1 MNEEFEKEIKDLITI
16 HLPDKEHYDIELNHD
31 RIQYGHI
38 PNTAKFIISN
48 KVEGKY
54 GSIVIKLHSI
64 LRASTEFGTRM
75 EFRSTLLNK
84 YNINDFDIYDKL
96 RFISLHEARHVQQF
110 DYMIKN
116 IFDEK
121 LYELCAFTDIFP
133 INDIDSF
140 FQRDADTYAIH
151 FLKDK
156 NLELLDIKENIK
168 KLIKDNK
175 RKIVNEYK
183 YLDEVPKLKAMVKGY
198 RNYKGRFEWV
208 KKIFGTT

>member
-1 MNEEFEKEIKDLITI
+1 
-16 HLPDKEHYDIELNHD
+16 
-31 RIQYGHI
+31 
-38 PNTAKFIISN
+38 
-48 KVEGKY
+48 
-54 GSIVIKLHSI
+54 
-64 LRASTEFGTRM
+64 M

-133 INDIDSF
+133 INDIDKHNKSSPLYNDICF
-140 FQRDADTYAIH
+140 PASN
-151 FLKDK
+151 K
-156 NLELLDIKENIK
+156 NGTDIKENIK